1 MLSTKEKSKGL
12 LSICFNPIISLPNNK
27 YVKSALEKLE
37 FYTGIDFFLSETL
50 RHANIVLAGSL
61 QEEEEGT
68 TTTSEGRVVRISGAV
83 TPPGKAKRDIEI
95 LKELAKRLGQEDKF
109 NFPTSEDI
117 FNEIRHNFKRFV
129 C

>member
-1 MLSTKEKSKGL
+1 MS
-12 LSICFNPIISLPNNK
+12 
-27 YVKSALEKLE
+27 
-37 FYTGIDFFLSETL
+37 GIDFFLSETL

-83 TPPGKAKRDIEI
+83 NPPGKAKRDIEI

-117 FNEIRHNFKRFV
+117 FNEIRHISKGSYADYYGITYEK
-129 C
+129 